1 MLAPSIFHLKV
12 PKGNDK
18 GPIAAESVFSGIAEI
33 FREKPAPLS
42 FEIVVQN
49 GFLYFLV
56 VCESAHRD
64 LVRGQIFA
72 HYPNIETEDV
82 NDYTTSLSLN
92 SVVGELKLE
101 RPDVYPIKTYK
112 ELESDFLASFS
123 GMATSLSKDAI
134 LAMQLVVEPI
144 NKEVFSYKFKKLFKD
159 YWVETNRKNSSMREQ
174 LEESEYKKLEKPLF
188 HTSIRCI
195 ASASSKADLLITSV
209 VSLFKILDNPNL
221 NSFKLNRKG
230 SGKLLEQFRSRTIS
244 SKKIILNS
252 AELATLYHLPT
263 QSAPIAQVSSTSS
276 KRSEP
281 PINLPTKSSTVIPFA
296 LTSFRGAETE
306 FGIKREDRRRHLYII
321 GKTGVGKSKLI
332 ELLAL
337 ADIRQGK
344 GCVVMDPHGDLA
356 EELLR
361 YIPRDRLYD
370 IVYFNPGDIEYP
382 MSFNP
387 LEGSG
392 SLEFRQN
399 TVTGFISIFKKLFS
413 FTWNQRLEHVL
424 RFTTLA
430 LLDVPGAT
438 VLAIPKMLSDTQFRQ
453 SVIALIQ
460 DPLVK
465 KFWTTEFSSWN
476 DQYAGEAITPLI
488 NKVGQFVASPLIRN
502 IVGQS
507 RSTVNLEEIMNG
519 EKILIANFAIGKLG
533 EENSALLGAMFIT
546 KLWQAAVARSSMPE
560 IERKDTYLYVDE
572 FQNFATSA
580 FANILSEA
588 RKYKLNLTVAHQYM
602 AQLPQEVRSTIFG
615 NVGSIISFRIGGEDA
630 AILEKEYTPT
640 FSSEDFMRLDM
651 RHFYAKMTIDG
662 QTAVPF
668 SGKTIDF
675 PNPDE
680 DFKNDV
686 IKISRER
693 YARPRDQVEKEVAE
707 FENEGFTQGKIQ
719 IQEAPKFSE
728 PLI

>member
-1 MLAPSIFHLKV
+1 MVAPLVVHLKV
-12 PKGNDK
+12 PKRNDR
-18 GPIAAESVFSGIAEI
+18 GPMAADAMFMGLAEI
-33 FREKPAPLS
+33 FREKPQPLS

-56 VCESAHRD
+56 VCDPSIAA
-64 LVRGQIFA
+64 LVKGQIFA
-72 HYPNIETEDV
+72 QYPNVEAEV
-82 NDYTTSLSLN
+82 VSDYVSKLSTT

-101 RPDVYPIKTYK
+101 RPDLYSIKTYK
-112 ELESDFLASFS
+112 ELETDFLTTLS
-123 GMATSLSKDAI
+123 GMASSVSTDTI
-134 LAMQLVVEPI
+134 LGVQLVITPV
-144 NKEVFSYKFKKLFKD
+144 NKEALGYKLQRAFKSYWFEKS
-159 YWVETNRKNSSMREQ
+159 RKSSTLGEQ
-174 LEESEYKKLEKPLF
+174 LRENEAKKWEKPLF
-188 HTSIRCI
+188 AVTLRCV
-195 ASASSKADLLITSV
+195 ASAGNQSGMLVSSV
-209 VSLFKILDNPNL
+209 VSLFKMLDNQNL
-221 NSFKLNRKG
+221 NALKLGRKL
-230 SGKLLEQFRSRTIS
+230 SGDALSRYRERKSDRTIV
-244 SKKIILNS
+244 LNTQ
-252 AELATLYHLPT
+252 ELATLYHLPT
-263 QSAPIAQVSSTSS
+263 IEAPIAQVSSTSS
-276 KRSEP
+276 KKSEP
-281 PINLPTKSSTVIPFA
+281 PINLPTKSTTTIPFA
-296 LTSFRGAETE
+296 VTNFRGTETE

-370 IVYFNPGDIEYP
+370 IVYFNPGDNEHP

-413 FTWNQRLEHVL
+413 FTWNPRLEHVL
-424 RFTTLA
+424 RYSTLA

-438 VLAIPKMLSDTQFRQ
+438 VLGIPKLLSDTNFRQ
-453 SVIALIQ
+453 QIIAQIQ

-507 RSTVNLEEIMNG
+507 KSTINIEDLINK

-546 KLWQAAVARSSMPE
+546 KLWQAAVARSNMPE
-560 IERKDTYLYVDE
+560 QERKDTYLYVDE

-630 AILEKEYTPT
+630 AVLEKEYTPT
-640 FSSEDFMRLDM
+640 FGAEDFMRLDI

-662 QTAVPF
+662 QTTIPF
-668 SGKTIDF
+668 SGRTVDF
-675 PNPDE
+675 PRPDE
-680 DFKNDV
+680 DFKQDV
-686 IKISRER
+686 INISRER
-693 YARPRDQVEKEVAE
+693 YARPRAEVEKEIVN
-707 FENEGFTQGKIQ
+707 FENGERVLIPLAETT
-719 IQEAPKFSE
+719 KFSE